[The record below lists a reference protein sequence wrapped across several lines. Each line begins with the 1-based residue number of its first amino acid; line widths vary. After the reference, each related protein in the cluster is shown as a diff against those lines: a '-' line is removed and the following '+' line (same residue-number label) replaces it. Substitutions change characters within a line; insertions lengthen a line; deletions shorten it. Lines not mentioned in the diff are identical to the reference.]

1 MANLR
6 LLLQSD
12 EPILALAPMQDVTDL
27 RFMRLISGYGNA
39 DVYFTE
45 YFRVLPESRLDPQ
58 ILASITQNPTGRP
71 VIAQMIGNDIAA
83 LVRTARELQQHP
95 VAAIDLNLGCPV
107 PIVYRKCAG
116 GGLLRDPDRI
126 DRILGALREAI
137 AIPFT
142 VKTRIG
148 FDDTAVF
155 DELLPIFAR
164 HSLDLLT
171 VHARTVKEMYRSA
184 PRYDFI
190 ARAVAAMPCPV
201 LANGNIY
208 SADKADEVLALTG
221 ARGLMIGRGVIRNP
235 WLFRQIREQRR
246 GEPVFR
252 PTGRDVLE
260 YVHALYEAVST
271 PGIRESAQINNM
283 KKYMNFIGL
292 GVEPTGEFLHQIRR
306 ATTRAEFFT
315 LCRAVPR
322 SRRADAARALP
333 DRVEA
338 DGRHG
343 RRDALTA
350 DQGGSARS
358 VGDDKQV
365 SASPTLFPGIERG
378 ALDPPFSILAAS
390 ATASRWVKA
399 GVNGDVGG
407 TRVSGGGVTR
417 DIGGREGVTR
427 GVGFGPWPQFAA
439 ASRWEE

>member
-1 MANLR
+1 MAKADLRPLSTSSFLIFPGVDARIEFQNLLR
-6 LLLQSD
+6 SD
-12 EPILALAPMQDVTDL
+12 APILALAPMQDVTDL
-27 RFMRLISGYGNA
+27 PFLRLISGYGNA

-45 YFRVLPESRLDPQ
+45 YFRVLPDSRLDPQ

-116 GGLLRDPDRI
+116 GGLLRDPGRI

-184 PRYDFI
+184 PRYDFV

-208 SADKADEVLALTG
+208 SAPKAGEVLALTG

-235 WLFRQIREQRR
+235 WLFRQIREQRQ
-246 GEPVFR
+246 GQPVFR

-271 PGIRESAQINNM
+271 AGIRESAQINNM

-292 GVEPTGEFLHQIRR
+292 GVEPTGEFLHGVRL
-306 ATTRAEFFT
+306 ATTSAEFFA
-315 LCRAVPR
+315 LCRTFLDHD
-322 SRRADAARALP
+322 RAMPLEP
-333 DRVEA
+333 
-338 DGRHG
+338 
-343 RRDALTA
+343 
-350 DQGGSARS
+350 
-358 VGDDKQV
+358 
-365 SASPTLFPGIERG
+365 FPIPLKPNDVMAG
-378 ALDPPFSILAAS
+378 A
-390 ATASRWVKA
+390 
-399 GVNGDVGG
+399 
-407 TRVSGGGVTR
+407 TR
-417 DIGGREGVTR
+417 
-427 GVGFGPWPQFAA
+427 
-439 ASRWEE
+439 